1 MGVVWQH
8 VTKLPPPDAG
18 GKVVTRSFL
27 GLNLLT
33 AAIEK
38 VRANSLSYVCIEYGT
53 GTFCPYINTE
63 HGTSVG

>member
-53 GTFCPYINTE
+53 
-63 HGTSVG
+63 SVG